1 MFLSGSVTIC
11 DSASEMCELRLRHAS
26 AGQKAPRCQRSHIM
40 TAEPYG
46 RISPMKVMHYRARC
60 CNNPNLLQYWRR
72 IRRNPIDHE
81 RQRVLNGAVN
91 GFQIGWSAQCLRNQD
106 GIIAHLKLRP
116 ERVNLRGTQQLMHA
130 IKPALE

>member
-1 MFLSGSVTIC
+1 MFLSGSVTN
-11 DSASEMCELRLRHAS
+11 LRFGFGDVR
-26 AGQKAPRCQRSHIM
+26 APLAARKRRPES
-40 TAEPYG
+40 TALP
-46 RISPMKVMHYRARC
+46 
-60 CNNPNLLQYWRR
+60 PNLLQYWRR

-116 ERVNLRGTQQLMHA
+116 ERVNLRGT
-130 IKPALE
+130 